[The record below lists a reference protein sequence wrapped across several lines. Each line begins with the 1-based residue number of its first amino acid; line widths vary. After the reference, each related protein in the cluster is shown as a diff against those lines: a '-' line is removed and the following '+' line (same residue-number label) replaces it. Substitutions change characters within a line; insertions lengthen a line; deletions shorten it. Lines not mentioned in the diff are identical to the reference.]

1 MAALQ
6 SGSELYFHSF
16 VLVYIKDL
24 VRRIKNESISQLQ
37 REVEDVAATIL
48 TDMLRDAVKNMG
60 KCA

>member
-16 VLVYIKDL
+16 VLGYIKDL
-24 VRRIKNESISQLQ
+24 VRRIKNESIFQLQ
-37 REVEDVAATIL
+37 QAVEDVAATIL